1 MELTE
6 RTFRGLAR
14 SSPWRWQSVHLVR
27 HAHGGAPEEAVIGAR
42 VEAWIRRPGLM
53 RVVADG
59 RTEVFRERARA
70 AARYSTRTWGRGGRR
85 RTLARPGTVIPAV
98 DADGLVTVRPPDT
111 VVDLDDPMWQSYAWI
126 AMLDPA
132 ELADGDPDRDP
143 ALPAGAEPPPL
154 DPDPYPWA
162 GWPSYAAPVGV
173 EVSDLR
179 ETERAG
185 RRTWWAR
192 AVPTSA
198 YQPRCS
204 CCPLLPSEVAD
215 RIEAEDGGPPLD
227 PGVSY
232 PASFEVA
239 LDVGTGICVAVHPQ
253 LPSTRSLDAEDSGFD
268 VEIRAVD
275 LDLPKGFFR

>member
-14 SSPWRWQSVHLVR
+14 SSPWRWRSVHLVQ
-27 HAHGGAPEEAVIGAR
+27 HADPDSVGGAR

-53 RVVADG
+53 RVLADG
-59 RTEVFRERARA
+59 RPEVVRQPAQTMT
-70 AARYSTRTWGRGGRR
+70 RYSTDPGGSHQVA
-85 RTLARPGTVIPAV
+85 LARPGVVPPVV

-111 VVDLDDPMWQSYAWI
+111 VVDLDDPMWQSYHWV

-132 ELADGDPDRDP
+132 ELADGDPWRDP
-143 ALPAGAEPPPL
+143 ALPTGVEPEPIE
-154 DPDPYPWA
+154 PDPYPDV

-173 EVSDLR
+173 ALSDLR
-179 ETERAG
+179 EVERAG

-192 AVPTSA
+192 AVPTPA
-198 YQPRCS
+198 YAPRCG
-204 CCPLLPSEVAD
+204 CCPLLRCAVAD
-215 RIEAEDGGPPLD
+215 QLEADGGGPPLD
-227 PGVSY
+227 PGLAY

-239 LDVGTGICVAVHPQ
+239 LDVGTGICVAVHPEV
-253 LPSTRSLDAEDSGFD
+253 PSTRRLDAADGRYD

-275 LDLPKGFFR
+275 LELPNRFFR